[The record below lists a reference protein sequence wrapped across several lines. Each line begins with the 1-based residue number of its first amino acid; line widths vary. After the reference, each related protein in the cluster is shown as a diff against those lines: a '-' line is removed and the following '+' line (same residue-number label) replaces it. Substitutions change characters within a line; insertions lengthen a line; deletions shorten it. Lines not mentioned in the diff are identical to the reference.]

1 MVKVSDDC
9 HVENV
14 KSPRGYFLFSTWTR
28 KKSSEVSFDSSEV
41 PFLAYVE
48 NFLFSRGDFGFPTW
62 GSTERVDQRDIS
74 GVGRVR
80 SVGELLI
87 TKIFVPLSSA
97 LRNL

>member
-62 GSTERVDQRDIS
+62 GLTERVDQRDIRANS
-74 GVGRVR
+74 YFEVL
-80 SVGELLI
+80 GE
-87 TKIFVPLSSA
+87 KPHA
-97 LRNL
+97 KN